1 MSFQSACPREG
12 SQDLIHL
19 LQRISRQD
27 SRAFT
32 ELYAST
38 RDKMRATART
48 ICGASPDIDDIL
60 QIAYVKVW
68 RNSAQFDPNRASPIS
83 WMCAILRNTAIDLAR
98 IKKPPQAEMEE
109 ALAIP
114 NPPDAALEDPF
125 DYELAA
131 PIAIRALGKL
141 SEEQR
146 MLISLAYL
154 KGESRLV
161 LSRRFGV
168 PVGTIKTWLHRTIAS
183 LRQECAATSPEASS
197 RL

>member
-1 MSFQSACPREG
+1 
-12 SQDLIHL
+12 L

-48 ICGASPDIDDIL
+48 VCGSSPDIDDVL

-68 RNSAQFDPNRASPIS
+68 LSSAQFDPNRASPIS

-98 IKKPPQAEMEE
+98 VKKPPQAGMEE

-114 NPPDAALEDPF
+114 NPPDADLEDPF
-125 DYELAA
+125 DYETAA
-131 PIAIRALGKL
+131 PIAIKALGKL
-141 SEEQR
+141 SEDRR
-146 MLISLAYL
+146 MLIVLAYL

-161 LSRRFGV
+161 LSQRFGV
-168 PVGTIKTWLHRTIAS
+168 PVGTIKTWLHRTLTS
-183 LRQECAATSPEASS
+183 LREDCAGKRTAA
-197 RL
+197 L